1 MIAIYNTEG
10 DLQCKYNYD
19 AWGNHRVGNARN
31 ELIYDSATGIIATG
45 YENHIA
51 ILNPIRYRGYY
62 YDTETGLYYLQSR
75 YYDATLCRFLNR
87 DNVNYLEPESI
98 HGINLYA
105 FCNNNPV
112 MFADPSGHFAMP
124 NWLKWSVWKGA
135 FVGNL
140 IGTYGDEMNVTKKNT
155 IYMIHKTTSLIKN
168 QSVGAFIGNIS
179 YTCTTQ
185 IGYPKTFYSFS
196 NHGDD
201 GEWSVGVGINALN
214 WLGLDMYYSSNLGFG
229 GNMQLTPFSTFGGEI
244 SYKEGISLSIGVING
259 DTTHEINFNIGWGTI
274 ISAAAIAVAVIIYLI
289 YILYW
294 WFCVKKYRIEIDDG
308 KVYIE
313 TLFERMEI
321 QMKDIEK
328 YSYKRYRRSPLF
340 KFYLFAQGKRYLIY
354 TRFKWELEI
363 ILNDNNVE
371 QV

>member
-1 MIAIYNTEG
+1 M
-10 DLQCKYNYD
+10 
-19 AWGNHRVGNARN
+19 
-31 ELIYDSATGIIATG
+31 GI
-45 YENHIA
+45 
-51 ILNPIRYRGYY
+51 
-62 YDTETGLYYLQSR
+62 
-75 YYDATLCRFLNR
+75 
-87 DNVNYLEPESI
+87 
-98 HGINLYA
+98 
-105 FCNNNPV
+105 
-112 MFADPSGHFAMP
+112 
-124 NWLKWSVWKGA
+124 
-135 FVGNL
+135 
-140 IGTYGDEMNVTKKNT
+140 
-155 IYMIHKTTSLIKN
+155 
-168 QSVGAFIGNIS
+168 
-179 YTCTTQ
+179 
-185 IGYPKTFYSFS
+185 
-196 NHGDD
+196 
-201 GEWSVGVGINALN
+201 GVGINALN

-259 DTTHEINFNIGWGTI
+259 DMTHEINFNIGWGTI